1 MVRPWMEH
9 VDRFCHQYL
18 QLQPQLDYPPDE
30 TLRLAEAQDAIYNR
44 LFAQHVLPEGPPD
57 RFRAKTLKELVP
69 RIEAAIDD
77 WDEHAVSDQLM
88 AALCALLGAP
98 LPTEAVSA
106 QERCRVRHHL
116 SSLRR
121 HDDTERWDEPA
132 VMLMESPWLIS
143 AAGTTGLRTW
153 EAALHLGQYLCLHR
167 DMVAGKRVLE
177 LGAGT
182 GYVSILC
189 AKHLS
194 CAHAV
199 ASDGSEEVVS
209 NLADNFALNHVD
221 PSRLTAMKLQW
232 GGEADEED
240 DDEVQAAG
248 SCDVVLAA
256 DVIYDKRAVP
266 ALVATISR
274 LLEARAGTEAFMSA
288 TRRNERTLEAFTDAC
303 HRSGVDVEHIG
314 FPVTPR
320 TQQRGPFYSDRVAIG
335 LYRLSRR
342 PRAS

>member
-1 MVRPWMEH
+1 MQH

-30 TLRLAEAQDAIYNR
+30 TLKLVEAQDAIYVR
-44 LFAQHVLPEGPPD
+44 LFAQHVVPKGPPD

-88 AALCALLGAP
+88 AALCAVLGAP
-98 LPTEAVSA
+98 LPAEAVSA
-106 QERCRVRHHL
+106 QERCRVRHHV

-121 HDDTERWDEPA
+121 HDGMERWDEPA
-132 VMLMESPWLIS
+132 VTLLESPWLVS

-167 DMVAGKRVLE
+167 GLVAGKRVLE

-199 ASDGSEEVVS
+199 ATDGSDEVVS
-209 NLADNFALNHVD
+209 KLAENFALNHVD
-221 PSRLTAMKLQW
+221 PSRLMAMKLQW
-232 GGEADEED
+232 GGEDDEAE
-240 DDEVQAAG
+240 DDEVQTPG
-248 SCDVVLAA
+248 SYDVVLAA
-256 DVIYDKRAVP
+256 DVIYDTRAVP
-266 ALVATISR
+266 ALVATISH
-274 LLEARAGTEAFMSA
+274 LVEARAGTEAYISA
-288 TRRNERTLEAFTDAC
+288 TRRNERTLEVFADAC
-303 HRSGVDVEHIG
+303 HRSGVDVEDVG
-314 FPVTPR
+314 FPVRPR